1 MRYLIGGQMG
11 LVAFPF
17 IVLVGVAYAW
27 MMERLVAGKAKDA
40 KPTEAA
46 SVTMAA

>member
-27 MMERLVAGKAKDA
+27 VMERLLGEKAEVVRREETPSVK
-40 KPTEAA
+40 KAA
-46 SVTMAA
+46 